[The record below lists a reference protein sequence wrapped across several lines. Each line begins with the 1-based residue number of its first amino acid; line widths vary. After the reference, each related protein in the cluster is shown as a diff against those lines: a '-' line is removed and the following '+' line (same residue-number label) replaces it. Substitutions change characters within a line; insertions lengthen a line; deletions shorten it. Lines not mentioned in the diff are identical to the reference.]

1 MAQKARYNIST
12 GRISE
17 ALGEYTQSRN
27 IRLIKDDSRDERY
40 TVIIKGAAAHL
51 KAAEIQK
58 KLNEVGYISKTYSRN
73 SLGTRRAYGSRGSF
87 RMARATNLP
96 SRNIVYLKVA
106 APKPPVSPP
115 PFPDPSGA
123 PVKKPKKKKG

>member
-17 ALGEYTQSRN
+17 VLGEYTRSRN
-27 IRLIKDDSRDERY
+27 IRLIKDDSPDERY
-40 TVIIKGAAAHL
+40 TVVIKGAAAHL

-58 KLNEVGYISKTYSRN
+58 KLNEVGYMSKAYSRN
-73 SLGTRRAYGSRGSF
+73 SLGTKRAYASRGSF
-87 RMARATNLP
+87 RMARTVSLP

-115 PFPDPSGA
+115 PFPDPSGV
-123 PVKKPKKKKG
+123 PIKNPKKKKG

>member
-1 MAQKARYNIST
+1 MAQKVRYNIST

-27 IRLIKDDSRDERY
+27 IRLIKDDSQDERY
-40 TVIIKGAAAHL
+40 TVIIRGAAAHL

-58 KLNEVGYISKTYSRN
+58 KLNEFGYISKIYSRH
-73 SLGTRRAYGSRGSF
+73 SLGTKRSYASRGSF
-87 RMARATNLP
+87 RMARATSFP
-96 SRNIVYLKVA
+96 SRNIVCLKVA

-115 PFPDPSGA
+115 PFADPNGT

>member
-17 ALGEYTQSRN
+17 VLGEYTQSRN
-27 IRLIKDDSRDERY
+27 IRLIKDDSPDERY
-40 TVIIKGAAAHL
+40 TVVIKGAEAHL

-58 KLNEVGYISKTYSRN
+58 KLNEVGYISKAYSRN
-73 SLGTRRAYGSRGSF
+73 SLGTKRAYASRGSF
-87 RMARATNLP
+87 RMARTVSLP
-96 SRNIVYLKVA
+96 SRNNIVYLKVA

-115 PFPDPSGA
+115 PFADPNGT
-123 PVKKPKKKKG
+123 PKKKKG